1 MSARHVD
8 IADAV
13 FVALA
18 DATRRDVLRALMDHG
33 PASATDLAPMIGVS
47 RQAVV
52 KHLGVLGDAGL
63 VVSARHGREV
73 RFEARTAPLLDAA
86 DWLTSTAAAWDRR
99 AARLARRL
107 AR

>member
-1 MSARHVD
+1 MTARRTAA
-8 IADAV
+8 ADAV

-18 DATRRDVLRALMDHG
+18 DPTRREVLRELLDHG
-33 PASATDLAPMIGVS
+33 PASATDLAPVVGVS

-63 VVSARHGREV
+63 VTSSREGREV

-99 AARLARRL
+99 VQRLARKL